1 MASCVS
7 QVLCVATQ
15 ITLLNSISQRNN
27 VLVADYGEIKLMN
40 EYFDDTYYKNMP
52 FIITN
57 SEMKNWKIYEDIMSG
72 DIFGAELE
80 VDVLHQTTNCSC
92 FGNDKKSFDLCK
104 MYASTFLYITE
115 RDGYEYWYKHERDTY
130 SNISNKYKQ
139 CLNSDYEFVKIND
152 IISANNLYQ
161 EWGSNIWSNSNN
173 MTSDNNYMKYY
184 TWFNIF
190 ATNKYSYNFID
201 AISLSQYF
209 KLFNLNNGYKDIYS
223 INLFFGA
230 SYYRTTRHFHHR
242 DNLIFMLHGNRTLKL
257 SKPSYSIFNL
267 FPFHHQSGM
276 QQYPN
281 YPFFELNNNDI
292 YSNDNIDVNNYHIF
306 DVELHENEILYLP
319 AYWYHEVI
327 NSNTSLSMVIW
338 WEASDRKIENSLNYV
353 GLPINLTKYD
363 LNETKYLS
371 LEDIDEFLYFIQNLI
386 DDFCEIINTHKDR
399 NKYPMKC
406 TNKYYNGH
414 SYLLKSFAKI
424 YPILN
429 NINYNNFEW
438 ISMQIQMENIFK
450 CSQGK
455 KVNSS
460 NYLDINLLI
469 NNFKY
474 DSYFCYDINDH
485 IKPIWNK
492 AIKRIL
498 NDYIMKMTN
507 IAISETI
514 LMSYLETILL
524 KLTQNTNLIPFWL
537 ALQLI

>member
-1 MASCVS
+1 MTSHLN
-7 QVLCVATQ
+7 VLLAA
-15 ITLLNSISQRNN
+15 LLIIAVPTNCISQRNG
-27 VLVADYGEIKLMN
+27 VLVAEYDEIALLN
-40 EYFDDTYYKNMP
+40 EYFEHMHYSNMP
-52 FIITN
+52 FIIIN
-57 SEMKNWKIYEDIMSG
+57 SEMKGWTIYEHLIAG
-72 DIFGAELE
+72 KIFHPERLSTVHTQQA
-80 VDVLHQTTNCSC
+80 NCSC
-92 FGNDKKSFDLCK
+92 FGSDIGEQNKCEEL
-104 MYASTFLYITE
+104 ASTFLYTTNQFE
-115 RDGYEYWYKHERDTY
+115 YEYWHKYESDVN
-130 SNISNKYKQ
+130 SNITDQYRSCIVSQDKTININDFLRKQDEGYQKYKA
-139 CLNSDYEFVKIND
+139 DVFVN
-152 IISANNLYQ
+152 ANY
-161 EWGSNIWSNSNN
+161 
-173 MTSDNNYMKYY
+173 TKYY
-184 TWFNIF
+184 TYFGLLSSDLD
-190 ATNKYSYNFID
+190 AMNFID
-201 AISLSQYF
+201 HISLSPYF
-209 KLFNLNNGYKDIYS
+209 QLFNLSHGYNDIES
-223 INLFFGA
+223 MHFFFA
-230 SYYRTTRHFHHR
+230 NSYYRTIRHY
-242 DNLIFMLHGNRTLKL
+242 DKSPNLFFMLNGSRIFRL
-257 SKPSYSIFNL
+257 SVPTYSLFNVHPYYHKSGRQEYPSY
-267 FPFHHQSGM
+267 PFLE
-276 QQYPN
+276 
-281 YPFFELNNNDI
+281 FNNNDI
-292 YSNDNIDVNNYHIF
+292 DADNINNYEIF
-306 DVELHENEILYLP
+306 EIELYENEILYLP

-327 NSNTSLSMVIW
+327 NSNISCAMNIW
-338 WEASDRKIENSLNYV
+338 WPSRDRLIEDSLNYV

-507 IAISETI
+507 IAISEVS
-514 LMSYLETILL
+514 LMTYFEFILL